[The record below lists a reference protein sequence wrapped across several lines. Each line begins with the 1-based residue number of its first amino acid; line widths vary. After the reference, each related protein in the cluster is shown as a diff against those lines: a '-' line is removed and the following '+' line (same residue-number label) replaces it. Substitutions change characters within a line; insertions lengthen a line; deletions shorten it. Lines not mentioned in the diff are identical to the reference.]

1 MIPQN
6 SLKSD
11 FKVSNVGK
19 FEYGWSKNFKRN
31 HSFVQKLKIFNI
43 ISFTEHDIEAP
54 VVLGNL
60 HTRLI
65 LVLRIYTMEYI
76 YLY

>member
-19 FEYGWSKNFKRN
+19 LEHGLSKNFKRN
-31 HSFVQKLKIFNI
+31 ISVVYCRFLCELQSQALISPIQCCKQDGPPVIFFWKVILFV
-43 ISFTEHDIEAP
+43 
-54 VVLGNL
+54 
-60 HTRLI
+60 
-65 LVLRIYTMEYI
+65 
-76 YLY
+76 

>member
-11 FKVSNVGK
+11 FKVSNVAKLEHGL
-19 FEYGWSKNFKRN
+19 SKNFKRN
-31 HSFVQKLKIFNI
+31 HLFVQKLKIFNI
-43 ISFTEHDIEAP
+43 RWFTEHDIEAP
-54 VVLGNL
+54 VALGNL